1 MGKTKVSGMGMGKM
15 GKITKPKV
23 AGSKGLKI
31 EGGFKAEGMKKAATK
46 K

>member
-1 MGKTKVSGMGMGKM
+1 MGKTKIGMGSKSM

-31 EGGFKAEGMKKAATK
+31 EGGFKAMGTGKMDKKK
-46 K
+46 